1 MAWDVGTQFDAFS
14 LKFCVEKDTMT
25 NTFRT
30 FVEAY
35 AMTITLS
42 DYEDLHHPSSLF
54 FPGFHLMRI
63 INQYSL
69 WSWLPEPKLYSVQV
83 RAEIQFQKAKLIYEI
98 KAALDRVDASLP
110 PTQLSQH
117 SSPQIQC
124 LDTAIDKITIHQQR
138 IREMIDGSDPS
149 FWRWIRKTEETVELE
164 RYYRLGE
171 RVRGLLFAVIMTV
184 NEYEI
189 SSRRLRS
196 NLQFFRQYFERKP
209 FSARS
214 SLAVPRPL
222 LAQVQNASL
231 LLRGQSFRID
241 EDGDS
246 RNVTHVTSRSR
257 ASLYDLDSIDDTR
270 LSSLRSEIAQVC
282 EAGKHITMGS
292 DDLFSICVI
301 YNLGVAESALNDDPL
316 SDFPTSWAVVR
327 EKEIRRWEQRLR
339 TGFDPD
345 RHSNET

>member
-1 MAWDVGTQFDAFS
+1 
-14 LKFCVEKDTMT
+14 MT

-42 DYEDLHHPSSLF
+42 DYEDLNHPSTLL

-69 WSWLPEPKLYSVQV
+69 LSWLPEPKLYSVQV
-83 RAEIQFQKAKLIYEI
+83 RAEIQFQKAKLIYEL

-117 SSPQIQC
+117 SSSQIQC

-149 FWRWIRKTEETVELE
+149 FWRWIRKTEATVELE
-164 RYYRLGE
+164 RYYRLGKS
-171 RVRGLLFAVIMTV
+171 VRGLLFALKRTV
-184 NEYEI
+184 NKYEI
-189 SSRRLRS
+189 SSRILRHD
-196 NLQFFRQYFERKP
+196 RQYFRQILERKP

-222 LAQVQNASL
+222 LAQAQNASL
-231 LLRGQSFRID
+231 LSCGQSSRID

-257 ASLYDLDSIDDTR
+257 ASLHDLDSIDDTR
-270 LSSLRSEIAQVC
+270 LSTLRSKIAQVC
-282 EAGKHITMGS
+282 KARKHITMGS

-301 YNLGVAESALNDDPL
+301 YNVGVAESALNDDPL
-316 SDFPTSWAVVR
+316 SDSPTSWALVR
-327 EKEIRRWEQRLR
+327 QRELRRWEQRLG
-339 TGFDPD
+339 TGFDLD
-345 RHSNET
+345 RHSNETRGRP